1 MLKILA
7 IQTKEAQKALSDAC
21 GVTYIPTD
29 MAYTIQVDEIDIGI
43 IPFYI
48 KGQEGYIRSVT
59 LKPGIVDFE
68 AQFIGGRGCMNFI
81 DLCGAHDCYLLDPGD
96 GSDKYR
102 LAIALGFKPNNEGKW
117 YMNLRGFFEDPCKH
131 ENQ

>member
-7 IQTKEAQKALSDAC
+7 IQTKEAQKALSEAC
-21 GVTYIPTD
+21 NVPFVQTD
-29 MAYTIQVDEIDIGI
+29 MAYAIQVDEIDIGI

-48 KGQEGYIRSVT
+48 KGSEGFIRTVK
-59 LKPGIVDFE
+59 LKPGITDFE

-81 DLCGAHDCYLLDPGD
+81 DLCGAHDCYLLDPG
-96 GSDKYR
+96 SEQDKHR

-117 YMNLRGFFEDPCKH
+117 YMNLAGFFEDPCKH
-131 ENQ
+131 K

>member
-7 IQTKEAQKALSDAC
+7 IQEKEAQKALSEAC
-21 GVTYIPTD
+21 SIPYIETD
-29 MAYTIQVDEIDIGI
+29 MAYAIQVDGQDIGI

-48 KGQEGYIRSVT
+48 KGTEGYIRTVK

-81 DLCGAHDCYLLDPGD
+81 DLCGAHDCYLLDAED
-96 GSDKYR
+96 DRR
-102 LAIALGFKPNNEGKW
+102 LSIALGFKPNNEGKW
-117 YMNLRGFFEDPCKH
+117 YMDLRGFFEDPCKH
-131 ENQ
+131 T

>member
-21 GVTYIPTD
+21 NVPFVQTD
-29 MAYTIQVDEIDIGI
+29 MAYAIQVDEIDIGI

-48 KGQEGYIRSVT
+48 KGSEGFIRTVK
-59 LKPGIVDFE
+59 LKPGVDDFE

-81 DLCGAHDCYLLDPGD
+81 DLCGAHDCYLLDPG
-96 GSDKYR
+96 SEQDKHR
-102 LAIALGFKPNNEGKW
+102 LAIALGFKPNKEGKW

-131 ENQ
+131 K

>member
-7 IQTKEAQKALSDAC
+7 IQTKEAQKALSEAC
-21 GVTYIPTD
+21 EVPFVETD
-29 MAYTIQVDEIDIGI
+29 MAYAIEVDEIDIGI

-48 KGQEGYIRSVT
+48 KGSEGFIRTVK
-59 LKPGIVDFE
+59 LKPGITDFE

-81 DLCGAHDCYLLDPGD
+81 DLCGAHDCYLLDPG
-96 GSDKYR
+96 SEQDKHR

-131 ENQ
+131 K

>member
-7 IQTKEAQKALSDAC
+7 IQTKEAQKALSEAC
-21 GVTYIPTD
+21 EVPFVETD
-29 MAYTIQVDEIDIGI
+29 MAYAIQVDEIDIGI

-48 KGQEGYIRSVT
+48 KGSEGFIRTVK
-59 LKPGIVDFE
+59 LKPGISDFE

-81 DLCGAHDCYLLDPGD
+81 DLCGAHDCYLLDPG
-96 GSDKYR
+96 SEQNKHR

-131 ENQ
+131 K

>member
-1 MLKILA
+1 
-7 IQTKEAQKALSDAC
+7 
-21 GVTYIPTD
+21 
-29 MAYTIQVDEIDIGI
+29 MAYAIQVDEIDIGI

-48 KGQEGYIRSVT
+48 KGSEGFIRTVK
-59 LKPGIVDFE
+59 LKPGITDFE

-81 DLCGAHDCYLLDPGD
+81 DLCGAHDCYLLDPG
-96 GSDKYR
+96 SEQDKHR

-131 ENQ
+131 K

>member
-7 IQTKEAQKALSDAC
+7 IQQKEAQKALCDAC
-21 GVTYIPTD
+21 GVPFTETD
-29 MAYTIQVDEIDIGI
+29 MAYAIQVDEIDIGI

-48 KGQEGYIRSVT
+48 KGSEGFIRTVK
-59 LKPGIVDFE
+59 LKPDIEDFE

-81 DLCGAHDCYLLDPGD
+81 DLCGAHDCYLLDAGD

-102 LAIALGFKPNNEGKW
+102 LAIALGFKKQPDGRW
-117 YMNLRGFFEDPCKH
+117 YMNLAGFFEDPCKH
-131 ENQ
+131 DK

>member
-1 MLKILA
+1 MLNILA
-7 IQTKEAQKALSDAC
+7 IHTKEAQIALSEAC
-21 GVTYIPTD
+21 GVTYVPTD
-29 MAYTIQVDEIDIGI
+29 MAYAIQVDEIDIGI

-48 KGQEGYIRSVT
+48 KGNEGFIRTVT
-59 LKPGIVDFE
+59 LKPGITDIE

-102 LAIALGFKPNNEGKW
+102 LAIALGFKKQPDGRW
-117 YMNLRGFFEDPCKH
+117 YMNLAGFFEDPCKH
-131 ENQ
+131 DK